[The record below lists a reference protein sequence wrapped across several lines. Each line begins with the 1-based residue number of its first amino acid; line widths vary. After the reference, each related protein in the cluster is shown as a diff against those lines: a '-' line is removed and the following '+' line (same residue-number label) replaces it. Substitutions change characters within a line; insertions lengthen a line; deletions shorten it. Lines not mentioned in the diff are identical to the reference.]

1 MSASRLK
8 VVAIFIWGAIL
19 AICGLFSIYIFADS
33 GFRDMLIP
41 ARATNILPSAT
52 TTMQKPTNTPLPQFY
67 YLPSATARAA
77 TAIPITDTPVIN
89 NSQIPVLQYS
99 LTLAPDVNPLTGKKS
114 ENIQNL
120 ERRPVA
126 VKISTFPRGAVR
138 PHQYGLSRADI
149 VYEYYIEDGL
159 TRFIAVYYS
168 QDAEKAGPV
177 RSGRYFDEY
186 IMRMYRSSFVFA
198 NADER
203 VENHLLETDLLPLLF
218 LPRDNN
224 CPPLCRDNDIKG
236 YNNMYVD
243 TSGVGPM
250 LSDNSR
256 QNLRSSLFGPLLYP
270 LEYPIINQIHTHYSI
285 YSYNYWQFDPVNQV
299 YNRFSDAADASSP
312 GVDET
317 YAPHIDY
324 LTGVQLSADN
334 VVVLVVPHIFH
345 NEFDR
350 ADQLIDITL
359 TGTGDGYLFRDGRMV
374 AVKWIRDEINQP
386 IRLEDHFGQ
395 PIPLKPGVTYYQVI
409 DTESAINQ
417 IGDDMEYNFFI
428 PLREVT
434 PTPTPP
440 GFKPSPTPRKNNK
453 N

>member
-1 MSASRLK
+1 MNVSGLK
-8 VVAIFIWGAIL
+8 AVAVLVWGAVL
-19 AICGLFSIYIFADS
+19 TICGLSAIYLFMNTD
-33 GFRDMLIP
+33 
-41 ARATNILPSAT
+41 ARAMLVAKPAGSVVPSDTALP
-52 TTMQKPTNTPLPQFY
+52 QKPTDTPLPRVY

-77 TAIPITDTPVIN
+77 TAMPVTVTPA
-89 NSQIPVLQYS
+89 NSAQIPVLQYS
-99 LTLAPDVNPLTGKKS
+99 LTIAPDVNPLTGRKA
-114 ENIQNL
+114 ENLQNL
-120 ERRPVA
+120 QRRPVA

-138 PHQYGLSRADI
+138 PNQYGLSQADV

-168 QDAEKAGPV
+168 QDAARAGPV

-186 IMRMYRSSFVFA
+186 VMRMYRSSLVFA

-224 CPPLCRDNDIKG
+224 CPPLCRDTSVKG

-243 TSGVGPM
+243 TSGVGLM

-256 QNLRSSLFGPLLYP
+256 QELRSYLFGPLLYP
-270 LEYPIINQIHTHYSI
+270 LSYPLIDRIYTHYSI
-285 YSYNYWQFDPVNQV
+285 YSYNYWQYDPISQV
-299 YNRFSDAADASSP
+299 YKRFSDDADAP
-312 GVDET
+312 AVGVDEV
-317 YAPHIDY
+317 YAPHIDH
-324 LTGVQLSADN
+324 LTGEQLAADN
-334 VVVLVVPHIFH
+334 VIVLVVPHIFH

-359 TGTGDGYLFRDGRMV
+359 NGSGDGYLFRDGRMV
-374 AVKWIRDEINQP
+374 EVKWIRDEMGQP
-386 IRLEDHFGQ
+386 IRLEDRFGQ
-395 PIPLKPGVTYYQVI
+395 PIPMKPGVTYYQVI
-409 DTESAINQ
+409 DTESSISQSGNN
-417 IGDDMEYNFFI
+417 MEYYFFI

-434 PTPTPP
+434 PTPTPF
-440 GFKPSPTPRKNNK
+440 GFEPTSTPRKNNH